1 MDVVYILWHSYED
14 DEHEDSKLIG
24 VYSNQELA
32 ESAKQKVVNQPGF
45 KTYPEGFIIDKYA
58 INQDHWMEGFGV

>member
-14 DEHEDSKLIG
+14 NEHEDSKLIG
-24 VYSNQELA
+24 VYSTEESA

-45 KTYPEGFIIDKYA
+45 KTYPKGFVIDQYE
-58 INQDHWMEGFGV
+58 INKDHWVEGFGV

>member
-24 VYSNQELA
+24 VYSSQELA
-32 ESAKQKVVNQPGF
+32 ESAKRNVINQPGF
-45 KTYPEGFIIDKYA
+45 NTYPNGFVIDKYEM
-58 INQDHWMEGFGV
+58 NQDNWTEGFVV